1 MSIEVFFFG
10 GYRASEPDMQVWAT
24 TAKVQWPNI
33 DFNTFHW
40 SEKDKEKKAVAA
52 IKASKADVIFIV
64 GHSSGCAN
72 ANAVDNSTY
81 KSVKDTKQVVL
92 VALDGF
98 APVGDQGK
106 RSSTQ
111 IWSAANPD
119 DTVKD
124 FHKARNYE
132 GMKSAAGSQLR
143 CYPVGRTDCTSR
155 WGLHFALV
163 NTRAKDTKDP
173 NDDPIPTGYAQCNAN
188 LCWLRFW
195 RHGMV
200 IAYPET
206 WKVRP

>member
-10 GYRASEPDMQVWAT
+10 GSRASEPDMQAWAA
-24 TAKVQWPNI
+24 TAKVQRPNM
-33 DFNTFHW
+33 DFNAFHW
-40 SEKDKEKKAVAA
+40 IETDKEKKAVAA

-72 ANAVDNSTY
+72 ANAVDNSVY

-119 DTVKD
+119 DTFKN
-124 FHKARNYE
+124 FHKAKNYDD
-132 GMKSAAGSQLR
+132 MKSVAGPLLR
-143 CYPVGRTDCTSR
+143 VYPVGRTDCTSR
-155 WGLHFALV
+155 WGLHFSLV
-163 NTRAKDTKDP
+163 NTRAKDTTDP
-173 NDDPIPTGYAQCNAN
+173 DPIPTGYARCHAN
-188 LCWLRFW
+188 LCWLTFW
-195 RHGMV
+195 QYGIIVTYGDTRRN
-200 IAYPET
+200 P
-206 WKVRP
+206 P